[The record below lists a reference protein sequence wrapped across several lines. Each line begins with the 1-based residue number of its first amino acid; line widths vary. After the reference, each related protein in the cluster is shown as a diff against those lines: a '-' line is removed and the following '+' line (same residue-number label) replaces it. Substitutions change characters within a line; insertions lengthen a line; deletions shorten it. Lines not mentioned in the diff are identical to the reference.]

1 MNVLILGLGQ
11 YPHGSGIEAAIF
23 FAEQGANL
31 IVTDLKSKEDL
42 KDNVQRLSKFKNIQ
56 FVLGEHRLK
65 DVAWA
70 DVVVPNPRVRPDSQ
84 FFQEAVRLGK
94 RIESDISVFL
104 EQCPAPVI
112 GITGTRGKSTTS
124 TLVAEM
130 LKGDGR
136 AVHLGGNILISPL
149 AFLSKIKK
157 TDWVVLELSSWQLEL
172 TGRKGI
178 SPSYA
183 VWTNLMR
190 DHLNTYSGMEE
201 YGEAKAQIFR
211 HQTGDGL
218 VLLPADKAF
227 TPYAQSAPGEVIRVG
242 SSKDEATKLVA
253 QTDLRLP
260 GEHNRRNAAFAVA
273 LCLKLGVKKTAIKNV
288 LTTFVGLPNRLE
300 EVATIKGVKYI
311 NDTTA
316 TTPDATIAAL
326 NAFTPS
332 FKESR
337 SALHLIFGGADKEL
351 EFTELA
357 SLLKKRKPFIYLLPG
372 TAHEKIVTAF
382 KKARV
387 PYLDVKDLA
396 QAFEGIERVKQ
407 KGDIVLLSPGCA
419 SFGLFKNEFDRG
431 ETFVRL
437 VRALT

>member
-11 YPHGSGIEAAIF
+11 YPHGSGIEAAVF
-23 FAEQGANL
+23 FAEQGASL

-42 KDNVQRLSKFKNIQ
+42 KDNVRRLSKYKNIQ
-56 FVLGEHRLK
+56 FVFGEHRLK
-65 DVAWA
+65 DIAWA

-84 FFQEAVRLGK
+84 VFQEAVRLGK
-94 RIESDISVFL
+94 RIESDISLFL

-112 GITGTRGKSTTS
+112 GVTGTRGKSTTS
-124 TLVAEM
+124 TLIAEM
-130 LKGDGR
+130 LKADGR
-136 AVHLGGNILISPL
+136 TVHLGGNILISPL
-149 AFLSKIKK
+149 AFLPKVKK

-178 SPSYA
+178 SPPYA

-190 DHLNTYSGMEE
+190 DHLNTYGSMEE

-211 HQTGDGL
+211 HQTGNGL
-218 VLLPADKAF
+218 VLLPADTAF
-227 TPYAQSAPGEVIRVG
+227 DPYAESAPGEVMRIG
-242 SSKDEATKLVA
+242 NGKDQGLLLVNNV
-253 QTDLRLP
+253 TLRLP
-260 GEHNRRNAAFAVA
+260 GEHNRQNAAFAVA
-273 LCLKLGVKKTAIKNV
+273 LSLHLGVKKTTIKNV
-288 LTTFVGLPNRLE
+288 LTTFAGLPNRLE

-326 NAFTPS
+326 NAFTP
-332 FKESR
+332 KEGAS
-337 SALHLIFGGADKEL
+337 LHLIFGGADKEL
-351 EFTELA
+351 EFDEVA
-357 SLLKKRKPFIYLLPG
+357 SLIKKKKPFVYLLPG

-387 PYLDVKDLA
+387 SYLEGKDLA
-396 QAFEGIERVKQ
+396 DAFASINQEK
-407 KGDIVLLSPGCA
+407 KAGDIVLLSPGCA